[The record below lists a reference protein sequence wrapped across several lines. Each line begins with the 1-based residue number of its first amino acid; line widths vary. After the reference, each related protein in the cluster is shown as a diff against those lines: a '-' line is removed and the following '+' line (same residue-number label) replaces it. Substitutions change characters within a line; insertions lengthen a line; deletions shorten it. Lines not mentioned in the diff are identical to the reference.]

1 MSKSVPEDI
10 LSEILECG
18 IRSSNTGNMQ
28 LYSIIITRDSAKKA
42 LLAPLHF
49 NQSMVIDAPVVLTI
63 CIDFNRFSKWCKI
76 NQTETDFSNLL
87 WLLNGA
93 IDTSILSQ
101 NTCAAAEYNGL
112 GICYLGTTL
121 YNAPEISE
129 ILKLPSGV
137 IPITTLTIGYPEVIP
152 EQSDR
157 LSLGSVVH
165 QEEYRDYTNEAIA
178 KIYQNKEALSTSK
191 AFVSENGKD
200 NLAQVYAEVRYKSSD
215 NVYFSEKIKKM
226 LVDQGF
232 VI

>member
-1 MSKSVPEDI
+1 
-10 LSEILECG
+10 
-18 IRSSNTGNMQ
+18 
-28 LYSIIITRDSAKKA
+28 
-42 LLAPLHF
+42 
-49 NQSMVIDAPVVLTI
+49 
-63 CIDFNRFSKWCKI
+63 
-76 NQTETDFSNLL
+76 
-87 WLLNGA
+87 
-93 IDTSILSQ
+93 
-101 NTCAAAEYNGL
+101 
-112 GICYLGTTL
+112 
-121 YNAPEISE
+121 
-129 ILKLPSGV
+129 LPSGV

-165 QEEYRDYTNEAIA
+165 QEEYCDYTNEAIA
-178 KIYQNKEALSTSK
+178 EIYQNKEALSTSK